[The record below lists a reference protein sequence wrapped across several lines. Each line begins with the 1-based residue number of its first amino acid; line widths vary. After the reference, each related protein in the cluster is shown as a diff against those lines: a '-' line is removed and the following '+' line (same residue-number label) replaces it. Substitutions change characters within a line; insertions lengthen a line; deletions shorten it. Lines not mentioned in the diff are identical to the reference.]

1 MNRFG
6 VREICDITFKALA
19 PVDINGQHF
28 DAGQPVLYVDTAKTS
43 SLEQAVSTVY
53 AQGGQ
58 GNPRLIGWDG
68 EKTLTFTFEDALLSP
83 MSFAL
88 LSSASTKVAGKDV
101 KQVFTHVTY
110 DCAVESLNLDG
121 EEGPAAIISAVDR
134 HNTAM
139 AFAKES
145 PLFPVKLDSVGA
157 QSEYFKCI
165 PLKSGVK
172 KFIYVAEPGARSG
185 WTALDASADIDGK
198 SGIMTETG
206 RVKDIAIKLPKEEKD
221 EFGKV
226 KTPGF
231 AIGDTVRIDGYEVH
245 TSGVYEMNLNPES
258 TGGFYYIEAST
269 LFRDEA
275 TGQDLPAEFV
285 IPRGKIQSNF
295 TFSMA
300 STGDPSTFTFTV
312 DCFPAF
318 TKFSRNHTS
327 LAQLQVIDTISED
340 VHDYTNKGINGHSG
354 KAETDVKQA
363 PDQAY
368 TGSVFGGS
376 NL

>member
-101 KQVFTHVTY
+101 KTVFTHVTY
-110 DCAVESLNLDG
+110 DCAVESAEVG
-121 EEGPAAIISAVDR
+121 GSHPVAIISAVDR
-134 HNTAM
+134 HNAPM
-139 AFAKES
+139 VFAKEA

-157 QSEYFKCI
+157 QSDYFKCVA
-165 PLKSGVK
+165 LSDV
-172 KFIYVAEPGARSG
+172 YVSEPGANSWAVLNGANINTESG
-185 WTALDASADIDGK
+185 VMTAKGAK
-198 SGIMTETG
+198 M
-206 RVKDIAIKLPKEEKD
+206 DIAIKLPE
-221 EFGKV
+221 GLNV
-226 KTPGF
+226 
-231 AIGDTVRIDGYEVH
+231 GDTVRIDGYEAH
-245 TSGVYEMNLNPES
+245 TSGVYEMSLNPES
-258 TGGFYYIEAST
+258 TGGFFYIEAST

-327 LAQLQVIDTISED
+327 LAQLQIIDTISED
-340 VHDYTNKGINGHSG
+340 IHDYANTKINGH
-354 KAETDVKQA
+354 KAGGAEANTAQA
-363 PDQAY
+363 PKEVY
-368 TGSVFGGS
+368 KGSVFGGS